1 MGPQQVRDTCGA
13 VDRFGAWPIA
23 IARGLRAVDLVRAFQ
38 RQKNFRRKHYSR
50 GLFSNRW
57 INQNASEFVSERSFG
72 SKSPLRTFPE
82 PSLTLVERL

>member
-1 MGPQQVRDTCGA
+1 MQL
-13 VDRFGAWPIA
+13 GAW
-23 IARGLRAVDLVRAFQ
+23 RLRAVDLVRAFQ

>member
-1 MGPQQVRDTCGA
+1 VG
-13 VDRFGAWPIA
+13 
-23 IARGLRAVDLVRAFQ
+23 IARSWRAVDLVRAFQ